1 MRRVALVTGGSRGI
15 GHQVVTRL
23 AADGYDVAFCY
34 RSNKEA
40 ADLVAKEAGETGAAV
55 LAEQVDVAERTEV
68 TRFVRRTE
76 KELGPI
82 HAVVSCAGIVSD
94 NPLALMRDDQWHDVM
109 RSNLDGTY
117 HVCKAAV
124 FGMLKRRSGVL
135 VTMSSVVGVTGNV
148 GQSNYAATKAGIIGF
163 TRSLAREVGPYGL
176 RANAVAPGFIETDMT
191 SGLKPDHV
199 DKMVDRIPLGRF
211 GQPDEVADLVSFLV
225 SDRAGYITGQVLGID
240 GGLVV

>member
-1 MRRVALVTGGSRGI
+1 MRRIALVTGGSRGI

-40 ADLVAKEAGETGAAV
+40 ADLVAKEAAESGAAV
-55 LAEQVDVAERTEV
+55 LAEQVDVAERADV

-117 HVCKAAV
+117 NVCKATV
-124 FGMLKRRSGVL
+124 FGMLKRRAGVL
-135 VTMSSVVGVTGNV
+135 VTMSSVVGVTGNA

-191 SGLKPDHV
+191 SDLSPEHV
-199 DKMVDRIPLGRF
+199 GKMADRIPLGRF
-211 GQPDEVADLVSFLV
+211 GQPEEVADLVSFLV
-225 SDRAGYITGQVLGID
+225 SDGAGYITGQVLGVD

>member
-40 ADLVAKEAGETGAAV
+40 ADLVAKEAAETGAAV

-82 HAVVSCAGIVSD
+82 HAVISCAGIVSD

-124 FGMLKRRSGVL
+124 FGMLKRRAGVL
-135 VTMSSVVGVTGNV
+135 VTMSSVIGVTGNV

-191 SGLKPDHV
+191 ADLSSEHV
-199 DKMVDRIPLGRF
+199 TKMVDRIPLGRF
-211 GQPDEVADLVSFLV
+211 GQPEEVADLVSFLV
-225 SDRAGYITGQVLGID
+225 SDRAGYITGQVLGVD